1 MPYTEK
7 RKVNGKNY
15 FYRVISIRRGEKI
28 GKKRVYLGKNLSQGL
43 LAKKEA
49 LADKELKPQKVGK
62 NMNGLENIRRKIGG
76 ILKKNK
82 VRRAGI
88 FGSYSRGKQR
98 NNSDIDI
105 AVQVDDE
112 TMSLL
117 DFIRLSRLLGTA
129 LGKKVDL
136 VEYTAIKPRI
146 KEMAL
151 KEEYRI
157 I

>member
-7 RKVNGKNY
+7 RKINGKNY
-15 FYRVISIRRGEKI
+15 FYRVISIRKGEKI
-28 GKKRVYLGKNLSQGL
+28 GKKRVYLGKNLSQEL
-43 LAKKEA
+43 LAKKEV
-49 LADKELKPQKVGK
+49 LADKELKTQLQGK
-62 NMNGLENIRRKIGG
+62 NAKELENMKAKIHG

-88 FGSYSRGKQR
+88 FGSYSRGEQR
-98 NNSDIDI
+98 KNSDIDI

-112 TMSLL
+112 AMSLI
-117 DFIRLSRLLGTA
+117 DFIRLSRLLGTV
-129 LGKKVDL
+129 LGRKVDL